1 MITLLAPETGKIYS
15 GGYLYN
21 ERVTAAA
28 EPHRMT
34 YRSFRTPYPR
44 PGCFHEFGIEQDS
57 ILLIDSLFFHDPEW
71 TVGTARKRAAPVV
84 LLVHYLPSL
93 DPTLSAKEAQEFRQ
107 AEAACIRECNGIVVT
122 SDYMRR
128 QIERIFKTAVP
139 LCVARPG
146 LEETNPDR
154 EYRLRGRFLIDQVH
168 WRNSRVELLT
178 VSNWTP
184 AKNHRFILKVL
195 KEVENHK
202 WHWRIFGA
210 ASEHGDIEELF
221 LHNAR
226 QLQLESRIEIGPHI
240 TPVRVREEMR
250 DADIFLF
257 PSLFESYGMAA
268 AEALGAGLPLI
279 AHRTGGLPEVIGNSK
294 AAVLCTPGHTGQW
307 VRELGRLLRS
317 PARRV
322 RMHRAALSRA
332 RMLPDWNTTA
342 ARLCRFMEEL

>member
-1 MITLLAPETGKIYS
+1 MITLLAPESGRTYS

-28 EPHRMT
+28 EPDRLT
-34 YRSFRTPYPR
+34 YRTI
-44 PGCFHEFGIEQDS
+44 PGSSPPPDGLQEHSVETDS
-57 ILLIDSLFFHDPEW
+57 ALLLDSLFFHDPHW
-71 TVGTARKRAAPVV
+71 TVDTARKRQAPVA

-93 DPTLSAKEAQEFRQ
+93 DPTLPPKEARKLRQ
-107 AEAACIRECNGIVVT
+107 AEAACIQACAGIVTT
-122 SDYMRR
+122 SEYMHHQLR
-128 QIERIFKTAVP
+128 RIFETTVP

-146 LEETNPDR
+146 LEAAIPDR
-154 EYRLRGRFLIDQVH
+154 NYRLRGRFSIDQVH
-168 WRNSRVELLT
+168 WKSSRVELLT
-178 VSNWTP
+178 ISNWTP
-184 AKNHRFILKVL
+184 AKNHRFLLKVL
-195 KEVENHK
+195 KEVENQK
-202 WHWRIFGA
+202 WHWRIYGS
-210 ASEHGDIEELF
+210 ASEHGEIEELF

-226 QLQLESRIEIGPHI
+226 QLQLESRIEIGPQI
-240 TPVRVREEMR
+240 NPVRVREEMR

-257 PSLFESYGMAA
+257 PSLFESYGMVA

-307 VRELGRLLRS
+307 VRELRRLLRS

-332 RMLPDWNTTA
+332 RMLPEWNTIA
-342 ARLCRFMEEL
+342 ERLCRFMEDL